1 MNLGAHILP
10 PGIWAS
16 ETEDRGQSV
25 PLHPGEE
32 ALVAKAGEKRRRDFA
47 LGRAC
52 ARAAL
57 AQAGLFQAG
66 GVMIA
71 RDEDGKPVWPEGFV
85 GSITHTQGYAA
96 ALAARA
102 ADFAAVGVDAE
113 RVGGVTPELM
123 PRLFDA
129 AERDWLESLDAVRRP
144 AMAAV
149 LFSAK
154 EACFK
159 ASAAGKVLAFQGI
172 HIEVQADAL
181 VARQPG
187 LADLQGRFAERDG
200 LVLTAFWRR

>member
-1 MNLGAHILP
+1 VNLGVHILP

-16 ETEDRGQSV
+16 EMEDRGQAV
-25 PLHPGEE
+25 PLHPAEE
-32 ALVAKAGEKRRRDFA
+32 SLVANAGEKRRRDFA

-57 AQAGLFQAG
+57 AQAGMADA
-66 GVMIA
+66 VIA
-71 RDEDGKPVWPEGFV
+71 RDADGRPVWPEGFV

-102 ADFAAVGVDAE
+102 ADFAALGVDAE
-113 RVGGVTPELM
+113 RVGAVTPELM

-159 ASAAGKVLAFQGI
+159 ASSAGRVLAFQGI

-187 LADLQGRFAERDG
+187 LADLEGRFAESDG
-200 LVLTAFWRR
+200 VVLTAFWRR

>member
-16 ETEDRGQSV
+16 EMEDQGQSV
-25 PLHPGEE
+25 PFHPAEE
-32 ALVAKAGEKRRRDFA
+32 ALVANAGQKRRRDFA

-57 AQAGLFQAG
+57 AHAGLCRADG
-66 GVMIA
+66 AVIA
-71 RDEDGKPVWPEGFV
+71 RDADGKPVWPEGFV

-102 ADFAAVGVDAE
+102 ADFAALGVDAE
-113 RVGGVTPELM
+113 RVGSVTPELM

-129 AERDWLESLDAVRRP
+129 AERDWLENLDAVRRP
-144 AMAAV
+144 AMTAV

-159 ASAAGKVLAFQGI
+159 ASAAGRVLVFQSI
-172 HIEVQADAL
+172 HIEAQGDRL
-181 VARQPG
+181 RARQPG
-187 LADLQGRFAERDG
+187 LADLEGRFAEGNG

>member
-1 MNLGAHILP
+1 VNLGAHILP

-16 ETEDRGQSV
+16 EMEDQGQAV
-25 PLHPGEE
+25 RLHPAEE
-32 ALVAKAGEKRRRDFA
+32 ALVAGAGEKRRRDFA

-57 AQAGLFQAG
+57 AQAGIADA
-66 GVMIA
+66 VIA
-71 RDEDGKPVWPEGFV
+71 RDADGKPVWPEGFV
-85 GSITHTQGYAA
+85 GSITHTHGYAA

-102 ADFAAVGVDAE
+102 ADFAALGVDAE
-113 RVGGVTPELM
+113 RVGSVTPELM

-129 AERDWLESLDAVRRP
+129 AERDWLESLGAVRRP

-159 ASAAGKVLAFQGI
+159 ASAAGRVLAFQSI

-187 LADLQGRFAERDG
+187 VSDLEGRFAEGDG

>member
-1 MNLGAHILP
+1 MSLVARILP
-10 PGIWAS
+10 PGIFAADI
-16 ETEDRGQSV
+16 EDRGQVV

-32 ALVAKAGEKRRRDFA
+32 ATVANAGEKRRRDFA

-57 AQAGLFQAG
+57 AQAGVVDA
-66 GVMIA
+66 VIA
-71 RDEDGKPVWPEGFV
+71 RGEDGKPVWPTGFA
-85 GSITHTQGYAA
+85 GSITHTRGYAA
-96 ALAARA
+96 ALAART
-102 ADFAAVGVDAE
+102 ADFIALGVDAE
-113 RVGGVTPELM
+113 RVGGVTDDLM

-129 AERDWLESLDAVRRP
+129 AERDWLAGLDAARRSV
-144 AMAAV
+144 MAAV

-159 ASAAGKVLAFQGI
+159 ASAVGKVLAFQSI
-172 HIEVQADAL
+172 HIEVQGDAL

-187 LADLQGRFAERDG
+187 LGDLEGRFAVLGD

>member
-16 ETEDRGQSV
+16 EMEDRGQAV
-25 PLHPGEE
+25 PLHPAEQ
-32 ALVAKAGEKRRRDFA
+32 ALVANAGERRRRDFA
-47 LGRAC
+47 LGRTC

-57 AQAGLFQAG
+57 AQAGSADA
-66 GVMIA
+66 VIA
-71 RDEDGKPVWPEGFV
+71 RDGDGKPVWPEGFV
-85 GSITHTQGYAA
+85 GSITHTHGYAA

-102 ADFAAVGVDAE
+102 ADFAALGVDAE
-113 RVGGVTPELM
+113 RVGSVTPELM

-129 AERDWLESLDAVRRP
+129 AERDWLESLDVIRRP
-144 AMAAV
+144 AMAAI

-159 ASAAGKVLAFQGI
+159 ASAAGRALVFHSI
-172 HIEVQADAL
+172 HIEVQGDRL
-181 VARQPG
+181 RARQPG
-187 LADLQGRFAERDG
+187 LADLEGRFAEGDG